1 MIVRSG
7 RPSVWRRWF
16 WEWPADRR
24 KTIYLC
30 AAMAAIC
37 GTALG
42 AYVQK
47 ALTAYHAQTP
57 GHPAAYGDFFALWS
71 YAEIARTH
79 PVRQLY
85 DSAAVHQYQVALGMP
100 ADVQNPFPYPPIF
113 ILMVRALG
121 VLPYDLSYLAWMAVT
136 FALFVWA
143 VAGTCSRLPASV
155 LAAAVAPVV
164 SANIAAGQSGFLSGA
179 LMVAGIRLAP
189 VRPVLGGVL
198 LGCLSY
204 KPQLGLL
211 LPVALLA
218 GRLWAATLAAAV
230 TALGLM
236 EAATLVYGQ
245 TIWWDWL
252 AMLPAY
258 SDLFDRTIVGQKY
271 MATITA
277 AVRVAGFSSGA
288 AAAAQAVCGGLAAL
302 LVGLCFRD
310 GETKLASAALLVGT
324 FLATPHAF
332 VYDMPMLAAAI
343 ALYIDARLETD
354 SGFNLIE
361 VLVLGALMLFPGLMM
376 VGSLD
381 ARASI
386 PPLVGM
392 FGLILWRAQGRQRG
406 SLLGGSLL
414 RVRDGA

>member
-218 GRLWAATLAAAV
+218 GRLWAATLAAGVTTLGV
-230 TALGLM
+230 TA
-236 EAATLVYGQ
+236 AAMLVYGR

-277 AVRVAGFSSGA
+277 AVRVAGFSCGA
-288 AAAAQAVCGGLAAL
+288 ATVVQAACGGL
-302 LVGLCFRD
+302 V
-310 GETKLASAALLVGT
+310 ALLVGT

-381 ARASI
+381 ARAGI

-392 FGLILWRAQGRQRG
+392 FGLIVWRAQGRQRG